1 MFLLDTGPCS
11 NHSPATG
18 ILWEYY
24 GNTTGILATGIVA
37 KAIVVRMAVDVAPV
51 PV

>member
-18 ILWEYY
+18 ILREYY
-24 GNTTGILATGIVA
+24 TGILATGIVA